1 MESPVRSTRTR
12 NPRRVR
18 AAREAM
24 FPAEANELLEALGE
38 LLCEPTR
45 AKIARALMV
54 SELTVGDLAAVIGR
68 SQSSTSQHLRTMRGL
83 GLVRSRRRGRVV
95 YNSLAPGAITNATS
109 QILGTV
115 AEIAAQVKMGNE
127 DSTP

>member
-1 MESPVRSTRTR
+1 MERPTRQPARAR

-24 FPAEANELLEALGE
+24 FPQEAHELLEAIRE

-54 SELTVGDLAAVIGR
+54 SELTVGDLAAVIAR
-68 SQSSTSQHLRTMRGL
+68 SQSSTSQHLRTMRDL

-95 YNSLAPGAITNATS
+95 YNSLAPGAVTDATS
-109 QILGTV
+109 QILGAV
-115 AEIAAQVKMGNE
+115 VEIAAQAKAGNE
-127 DSTP
+127 EP